1 MKCRYIFRIINAPYK
16 WTRKNVSA
24 LFDDI
29 DVAIADSHRPDYE
42 NFTYRVG
49 SVILHKND
57 GKYDIVDGQ
66 QRLTALFL
74 LLNYLKDL
82 NFIVDWGKNRLS
94 YECRERSNFTLNYL
108 SELTNDGAQSDFEI
122 IEKIEQSLIDG
133 KKIIEDKFRK
143 DGIKK
148 DEFIAK
154 LKKVILYRIEVPQH
168 TDLNRYFEVMNVR
181 GEQLEQHDI
190 LKATLMKSLDKYGQ
204 KVFSTVW
211 DACRDMTGYVQTHFR
226 KEVREVLFGSR
237 LEQLVL
243 DPYEKLYRL
252 IKAQEEQKS
261 SSFSYDGKD
270 SGPTAKDDKDNEK
283 KSILDIIQYENL
295 PTPNGESNGEENE
308 NGAWVRFDSVIGFT
322 YFLLHVLKV
331 FADKMLDKDSCLIP
345 DSLDDKKLLDVFK
358 AVIVGG
364 KSNGGEIDE
373 KNFSKSF
380 IDCLLKCRFL
390 FDKYIIKREYKK
402 DNLDVAWSIKELAV
416 GDSKENNYYINTV
429 FSEESEANKTNLML
443 QSCFRVSYTSPKTMH
458 WITKLLIWLCDDNNR
473 QNLSRFT
480 EDIIKEN
487 IGDFLKEGNF
497 LQGVGT
503 PHIVLN
509 YLDYLLWTER
519 NNEKYKGLG
528 FERFSFEFRNSVEH
542 WYPQHPPEQSF
553 EEWPY
558 CDRFGNLCIIK
569 RNINSRFSNLS
580 PASKKNSYRQT
591 IEKGSLKLRVMSK
604 ETTDDEIWRD
614 EKCALHEKEML
625 NLLRTACHVPIIP

>member
-1 MKCRYIFRIINAPYK
+1 MSKIIFIDEVLEMPLHIPDYQRPYK

-82 NFIVDWGKNRLS
+82 NFIVDLGKNRLS
-94 YECRERSNFTLNYL
+94 YECRERSNFTLNNL
-108 SELTNDGAQSDFEI
+108 SELTKDGAQSDFEI

-143 DGIKK
+143 DDIKK

-211 DACRDMTGYVQTHFR
+211 DACRDMRGYVQTHFR

-237 LEQLVL
+237 LERLVL

-283 KSILDIIQYENL
+283 KAY
-295 PTPNGESNGEENE
+295 
-308 NGAWVRFDSVIGFT
+308 
-322 YFLLHVLKV
+322 
-331 FADKMLDKDSCLIP
+331 
-345 DSLDDKKLLDVFK
+345 
-358 AVIVGG
+358 
-364 KSNGGEIDE
+364 
-373 KNFSKSF
+373 
-380 IDCLLKCRFL
+380 
-390 FDKYIIKREYKK
+390 
-402 DNLDVAWSIKELAV
+402 
-416 GDSKENNYYINTV
+416 
-429 FSEESEANKTNLML
+429 
-443 QSCFRVSYTSPKTMH
+443 
-458 WITKLLIWLCDDNNR
+458 WI
-473 QNLSRFT
+473 
-480 EDIIKEN
+480 
-487 IGDFLKEGNF
+487 
-497 LQGVGT
+497 
-503 PHIVLN
+503 
-509 YLDYLLWTER
+509 
-519 NNEKYKGLG
+519 
-528 FERFSFEFRNSVEH
+528 
-542 WYPQHPPEQSF
+542 
-553 EEWPY
+553 
-558 CDRFGNLCIIK
+558 
-569 RNINSRFSNLS
+569 
-580 PASKKNSYRQT
+580 
-591 IEKGSLKLRVMSK
+591 
-604 ETTDDEIWRD
+604 
-614 EKCALHEKEML
+614 
-625 NLLRTACHVPIIP
+625 